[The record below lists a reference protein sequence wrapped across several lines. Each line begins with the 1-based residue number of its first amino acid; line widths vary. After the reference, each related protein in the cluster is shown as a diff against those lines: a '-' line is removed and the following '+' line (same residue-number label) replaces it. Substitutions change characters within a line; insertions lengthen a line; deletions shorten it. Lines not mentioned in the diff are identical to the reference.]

1 MGILKSLYIINLY
14 RVMSMLK
21 LEIIVNPAQLLCI
34 VVSAAQNSEFERFPG
49 FCDDCYFT
57 L

>member
-1 MGILKSLYIINLY
+1 MGILKSLYIIHLY

-21 LEIIVNPAQLLCI
+21 LEIIVNPVQLLCI
-34 VVSAAQNSEFERFPG
+34 VVSAAQNSKFEWFRG
-49 FCDDCYFT
+49 LCDDFYFT